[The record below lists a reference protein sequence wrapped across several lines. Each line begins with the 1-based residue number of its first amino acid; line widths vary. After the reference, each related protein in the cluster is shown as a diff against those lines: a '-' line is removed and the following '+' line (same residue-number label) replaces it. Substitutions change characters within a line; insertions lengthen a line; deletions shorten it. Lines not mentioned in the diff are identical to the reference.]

1 MAAYTPL
8 AMIADPFLAELA
20 GLCRAHPTRTKWVFV
35 PTHAMGATLGER
47 LAREGTDW
55 VNLRFVTPL
64 DVAIRMAAPF
74 LLDRGLDPS
83 EELLGTAL
91 AMRLL
96 LEQPEEGGG
105 YFRPMAAQPSMA
117 DALWRTL
124 RELRYAGLS
133 AADLPVAAFVAP
145 AKHAELTAVLGAYE
159 RYLIDAHVADMPVVL
174 SEALRHLD
182 WCPIQ
187 AEDAVVEVPDVFWAP
202 LERRLLDALPGE
214 RIRPRALAPA
224 GGRVPRRAIGLC
236 AAADRVSR
244 RAGETPAVA
253 DMFHAG
259 GRDAE
264 VAEALRR
271 VARCGEALD
280 QSEIVCASPDDAVLV
295 WERAQRLGWPVTVAT
310 GMPVTMTRPGRLLL
324 RFVEWVSG
332 NFTASDLRGLL
343 QSGDCAPA
351 AFRADG
357 AGTAAAGAGGDGAGA
372 DAGVGTADTVLT
384 AGQAAR
390 LLLKAETTWGR
401 LTYPSALAR
410 LARDY
415 EARAAEGDASDED
428 RAWNARKG
436 AQTRMLAAWI
446 AGVLAS
452 IPEPESAGGD
462 VPLGGVA
469 AAALA
474 FVTNNVSRASALDAQ
489 ALAAIESALTDL
501 VNALGSRACEL
512 SSALALVR
520 AGVES
525 LAIGRDRARPG
536 ALHVSTLQEA
546 GFDGRRHVFVVGLVE
561 GRVFPA
567 AVEDPILLDA
577 ERAAISPLLR
587 TSADRI
593 DEAVWSA
600 LVRLESVRAS
610 AARLCLSYAC
620 RDTRQFRDTHP
631 SWLVLRAFRDQRGDG
646 SLTYQ
651 DLAEALG
658 DPVSAVPFSPDAAV
672 TDAEWWLAG
681 AARHTAARPAVTAA
695 FPSLGAGLDAEAA
708 RADSAFTIYDGFV
721 PDAGPVLDPACSSRA
736 TSATTLEQAAACPF
750 SYFLRQGL
758 AVRPIEEA
766 EPDADVWLGP
776 RMRGSELHA
785 LFARMMRTLRTE
797 DRPPAVARD
806 VKRLHAWGQARLEE
820 IRAEMPPPS
829 DEVYARESREF
840 YDDLEAFLVG
850 ECAGRHGTGPVA
862 FEVGF
867 GFPLESGD
875 EPLANP
881 EPLAFDLG
889 AGRTLRLRGRI
900 DRINRVKP
908 GEYEVI
914 DYKTGSYWADNW
926 AGEFAGGTR
935 LQHAIYGFAAAE
947 LLRGSGLKASVT
959 QGRYV
964 FPAVKGH
971 GRQKV
976 ILAPSKAALVAVL
989 RDLTDVIAS
998 GVFVAADS
1006 TAACRWC
1013 DFAAA
1018 CHPESVAAASGKIDN
1033 PANNR
1038 LDAFRR
1044 LRSHE

>member
-1 MAAYTPL
+1 
-8 AMIADPFLAELA
+8 
-20 GLCRAHPTRTKWVFV
+20 
-35 PTHAMGATLGER
+35 
-47 LAREGTDW
+47 
-55 VNLRFVTPL
+55 
-64 DVAIRMAAPF
+64 
-74 LLDRGLDPS
+74 
-83 EELLGTAL
+83 
-91 AMRLL
+91 
-96 LEQPEEGGG
+96 
-105 YFRPMAAQPSMA
+105 
-117 DALWRTL
+117 
-124 RELRYAGLS
+124 ELR
-133 AADLPVAAFVAP
+133 
-145 AKHAELTAVLGAYE
+145 AVLGAYE
-159 RYLIDAHVADMPVVL
+159 RYLTDAHVADMPVVL
-174 SEALRHLD
+174 NEALRHLD
-182 WCPIQ
+182 WCPIL
-187 AEDAVVEVPDVFWAP
+187 AGDVVVEVPDVLWSP
-202 LERRLLDALPGE
+202 LERRLLNTLPGE
-214 RIRPRALAPA
+214 RIRPRALAPS
-224 GGRVPRRAIGLC
+224 GGRLPRRAADLG
-236 AAADRVSR
+236 AAVDRVSR
-244 RAGETPAVA
+244 PADASPAVA

-271 VARCGEALD
+271 VARCGAALD

-295 WERAQRLGWPVTVAT
+295 WERVQRLGWPVTVAT
-310 GMPVTMTRPGRLLL
+310 GIPVTMTRPGRLLL
-324 RFVEWVSG
+324 RFVEWVGG
-332 NFTASDLRGLL
+332 NFTASDLRRLL

-351 AFRADG
+351 AFRADDE
-357 AGTAAAGAGGDGAGA
+357 GTTESGAGGEGVAA
-372 DAGVGTADTVLT
+372 DAGVSTADRALT

-401 LTYPSALAR
+401 MTYASALGR

-415 EARAAEGDASDED
+415 EARAADDEASDDD
-428 RAWNARKG
+428 RVWNARKG

-446 AGVLAS
+446 TGVLAT
-452 IPEPESAGGD
+452 IPEPGPEGSD

-474 FVTNNVSRASALDAQ
+474 FVTNNVSRASALDAT
-489 ALAAIESALTDL
+489 ALVAVESALTDL
-501 VNALGSRACEL
+501 VTVLGARTCDL
-512 SSALALVR
+512 TSALALVR
-520 AGVES
+520 AGVEA
-525 LAIGRDRARPG
+525 LVIGRDRARPG
-536 ALHVSTLQEA
+536 ALHVSTLHEA
-546 GFDGRRHVFVVGLVE
+546 GLDGRRHVCVVGLVE
-561 GRVFPA
+561 GGVFPA

-587 TSADRI
+587 TSADRVE
-593 DEAVWSA
+593 EAVWSA
-600 LVRLESVRAS
+600 LVRLESVRTS
-610 AARLCLSYAC
+610 ARHLCLSYTC

-631 SWLVLRAFRDQRGDG
+631 SWLVLRAFREQRGDD

-658 DPVSAVPFSPDAAV
+658 DPASAVPSAPDAAL

-681 AARHTAARPAVTAA
+681 AARQTAARPAVTAA
-695 FPSLGAGLDAEAA
+695 FPSLGAGLDAEGA
-708 RADSAFTIYDGFV
+708 RASTAFTIYDGFV
-721 PDAGPVLDPACSSRA
+721 PEAGPVLDPTRSSRA
-736 TSATTLEQAAACPF
+736 TSATTLEQAATCPF

-758 AVRPIEEA
+758 GVRPIEEE

-785 LFARMMRTLRTE
+785 LFARMMRTLRAEERTP
-797 DRPPAVARD
+797 DVARD
-806 VKRLHAWGQARLEE
+806 LKRLRAWGRARLEE

-829 DEVYARESREF
+829 DEVYARELREF
-840 YDDLEAFLVG
+840 CDDLEAFLVG
-850 ECAGRHGTGPVA
+850 ECTGRHGAEPVA

-867 GFPLESGD
+867 GFPLEGRD

-914 DYKTGSYWADNW
+914 DYKTGGYWADSW

-935 LQHAIYGFAAAE
+935 LQHAIYGFAAVE
-947 LLRGSGLKASVT
+947 LLRGAGEKARVT

-976 ILAPSKAALVAVL
+976 ILAPSKGALVAVL

-998 GVFVAADS
+998 GAFVAADS
-1006 TAACRWC
+1006 TDACRWC
-1013 DFAAA
+1013 DFVAA
-1018 CHPESVAAASGKIDN
+1018 CHPNAVAAAPDKIDN
-1033 PANNR
+1033 PGNDR

-1044 LRSHE
+1044 LRGHE

>member
-1 MAAYTPL
+1 
-8 AMIADPFLAELA
+8 MIADPFLAQLA
-20 GLCRAHPTRTKWVFV
+20 DLCRAHPTRTKWVFV

-55 VNLRFVTPL
+55 VNLRSVTPL
-64 DVAIRMAAPF
+64 DVAVRMAAPF
-74 LLDRGLDPS
+74 LLERGLDPS
-83 EELLGTAL
+83 EELLGPAL

-133 AADLPVAAFVAP
+133 AADLPVAAFVP
-145 AKHAELTAVLGAYE
+145 PEKHAELTAVLGAYE
-159 RYLIDAHVADMPVVL
+159 QYLTDAHVADMPVVL
-174 SEALRHLD
+174 DEALRHLD

-187 AEDAVVEVPDVFWAP
+187 AEDAVVEVPDVLWSP
-202 LERRLLDALPGE
+202 LERRLLNALPGE
-214 RIRPRALAPA
+214 RIHPRALAPA
-224 GGRVPRRAIGLC
+224 GGREPRRAADLG
-236 AAADRVSR
+236 AASDRVSR
-244 RAGETPAVA
+244 TADASPAVA

-264 VAEALRR
+264 VAEVLRR
-271 VARCGEALD
+271 VARCGAALD
-280 QSEIVCASPDDAVLV
+280 QSEIVCASPDDAALV

-310 GMPVTMTRPGRLLL
+310 GLPVTMTRPGRLLL
-324 RFVEWVSG
+324 RFVEWVGG
-332 NFTASDLRGLL
+332 NFTASDLRRLL

-351 AFRADG
+351 AFRAHG
-357 AGTAAAGAGGDGAGA
+357 EGTAESGAGGDGADA
-372 DAGVGTADTVLT
+372 DAGMGTAGRALT

-415 EARAAEGDASDED
+415 EARAADGEASEED

-446 AGVLAS
+446 GGVLAS
-452 IPEPESAGGD
+452 IPEPGSAGGD
-462 VPLGGVA
+462 VPLGGMA

-489 ALAAIESALTDL
+489 ALVAIESALTDL
-501 VNALGSRACEL
+501 VNALGSRGCDL
-512 SSALALVR
+512 PSALALVR

-546 GFDGRRHVFVVGLVE
+546 GFNGRRHVFVIGLVE
-561 GRVFPA
+561 GGVFPA

-577 ERAAISPLLR
+577 EREAISPQLR
-587 TSADRI
+587 TSADRV

-600 LVRLESVRAS
+600 LVRLESVRTS
-610 AARLCLSYAC
+610 AAHLCLSYAC

-631 SWLVLRAFRDQRGDG
+631 SWLLLRAFRDQRGDD

-651 DLAEALG
+651 DLAKALG
-658 DPVSAVPFSPDAAV
+658 DPASAVPSAPETAL

-708 RADSAFTIYDGFV
+708 RASMAFTIYDGFV
-721 PDAGPVLDPACSSRA
+721 PEAGPVLDPARSNRA

-758 AVRPIEEA
+758 GVRPIEEE

-785 LFARMMRTLRTE
+785 LFARMMRTLREEERTP
-797 DRPPAVARD
+797 DMARD
-806 VKRLHAWGQARLEE
+806 LKRLRAWGQARLEE

-829 DEVYARESREF
+829 DEVYARESRALC
-840 YDDLEAFLVG
+840 DDLEAFLVA

-867 GFPLESGD
+867 GFPLEGGD
-875 EPLANP
+875 ERLANP
-881 EPLAFDLG
+881 DPLAFGLG

-914 DYKTGSYWADNW
+914 DYKTGGYWADSW

-947 LLRGSGLKASVT
+947 LLRGAGSKVRVT

-976 ILAPSKAALVAVL
+976 ILAPSTGVLVAVL
-989 RDLTDVIAS
+989 RDLADVVAS
-998 GVFVAADS
+998 GAFVAADGEE
-1006 TAACRWC
+1006 ACRWC

-1018 CHPESVAAASGKIDN
+1018 CHPNAVDAASGKIDN
-1033 PANNR
+1033 PANDR